1 MKSMSDATV
10 LPELIRRESRT
21 FLQYVRESY
30 PWAHAGKDEQL
41 RARLLGMSEE
51 ENAEI
56 MRLGRLLQRRRIT
69 PPYLGAFP
77 TSFTDFNFLA
87 ISFLIPKLAASQRR
101 DIEEL
106 ERDLS
111 VVADGDMHKEIA
123 GYVALKRK
131 HLHELEALG
140 NPAQAA

>member
-1 MKSMSDATV
+1 MSDATV

-21 FLQYVRESY
+21 FLQYIRESY
-30 PWAHAGKDEQL
+30 PWARAGKDEHL
-41 RARLLGMSEE
+41 RARLFGIAEE

-77 TSFTDFNFLA
+77 TSFTDHNFLA
-87 ISFLIPKLAASQRR
+87 ISFLAPKLAVAQQR

-106 ERDLS
+106 QRDLS
-111 VVADGDMHKEIA
+111 AVADGDMRKEIA
-123 GYVALKRK
+123 DYVALKRK
-131 HLHELEALG
+131 HLHELEALA